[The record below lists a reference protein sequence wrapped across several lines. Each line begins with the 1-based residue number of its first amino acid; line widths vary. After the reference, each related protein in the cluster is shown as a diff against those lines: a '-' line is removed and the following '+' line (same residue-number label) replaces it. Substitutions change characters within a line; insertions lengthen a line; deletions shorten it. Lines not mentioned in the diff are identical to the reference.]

1 MQPKKRY
8 RRYNS
13 TSFLTLAFSIVGATA
28 VTAAPTA
35 VEHVP
40 SGHTFGEPADITQR
54 EPAVP
59 REDET
64 VTLFFR
70 VSFQFT
76 YDRVALYYTADGTEP
91 NGTFGSGNV
100 GTLVLSNAGGQI
112 TFVRNENTPEGTR
125 DWWKVALPVS
135 TRGYNQTIR
144 YKIGAWDT
152 GGGDEVQ
159 AVNGG
164 AGYAFTNKLA
174 WPGAGAGSPNPS
186 AGYPPVNF
194 WKEEAVVGNNYINA
208 QIDQNGTIYDVY
220 YPGAGAV
227 QGVGT
232 KNEGYVGGNDT
243 FPAFTSGR
251 GQMHV
256 NQFMGG
262 IRVDGTT
269 YWFSNQNGVG
279 YTDVTQVYHPTSNST
294 VSSRRLNAG
303 GNNILIAQY
312 DFSPKMENGPLGYP
326 QYTEN
331 AQQKPNRGLY
341 VQRYVL
347 VNQGATA
354 KDVNFYYYGD
364 WAINGGD
371 GQDSAYYDTAIIDG
385 APINAMIGYDNANL
399 TANQRG
405 EYNPTFFPD
414 YNKAVSIFLGAA
426 MKQCDAPGSA
436 AGSAASDGWADTS
449 SDTGQGWIG
458 RKVTLQPNTPVEID
472 LLIAGGFRNTP
483 NQADVGDVQIRPA
496 FTWFMQ
502 NAMQD
507 AHGQT
512 DAYWTQ
518 WLNAGVTIDTPDAAY
533 DALMNRGLLATALHA
548 DGASGAIIAGFH
560 NGAYPFCWP
569 RDAVYAGVCLARTGH
584 LAESAAVYAWMR
596 DTAYRDNESWG
607 KGFWKQKYT
616 TDGYTIWSSPQIDET
631 SVFPWGV
638 YYHYLVTGD
647 AAFLASHYASVRDA
661 AFTMSSN
668 PGDPSLLPF
677 LNYNATERLM
687 WSNNV
692 WEDSYNFFIYS
703 NASVVRG
710 LRDAASIAT
719 IQGQAGDAADFT
731 NRANTIKG
739 GLDDRLNANREQTDI
754 SQLGIVYPF
763 KVYSPVEPLAVRY
776 IDRVN
781 GVHPDESGQ
790 NHPLVNFTNRYNW
803 LDLINRYHC
812 DGYWGN
818 NCTPGGQASTPWGA
832 GPWFLSTLWYGL
844 YYADRQDHIAGK
856 SDIDNHKYRIDLS
869 IAKLGPAGLGAE
881 QIAPYCADN
890 CPAGDCPNCGSL
902 QYAGQGDFTLQTAW
916 PNAWESMSTFVDAI
930 MAFID
935 YTPDA
940 PNNTIRIAP
949 KLPTAWTTM
958 TFRNLPLAGKKVSVT
973 INETPQYVQTLATN
987 ELGGAIGLASTM
999 RIPVSPGI
1007 VALLAT
1013 RDGNATSFSS
1023 ANAGIGAWEV
1033 TAALNSDAASAT
1045 DLRVYYG
1052 RRGDCSGNGVIDTAD
1067 IPCLVA
1073 VLLGTDGDP
1082 LHQAYADLNADGS
1095 PDGRDIAPFVDAIVP

>member
-1 MQPKKRY
+1 MGCARL
-8 RRYNS
+8 
-13 TSFLTLAFSIVGATA
+13 FLSSVVVSILLGLGTRAIA
-28 VTAAPTA
+28 EPAN
-35 VEHVP
+35 VEHAP
-40 SGHTFGEPADITQR
+40 AAHTFGEPLDITQR
-54 EPAVP
+54 EPALP
-59 REDET
+59 REDEL

-76 YDRVALYYTADGTEP
+76 YDRVAVYYTNDGFAP
-91 NGTFGSGNV
+91 SGAFGVPFGSTQVMTN
-100 GTLVLSNAGGQI
+100 TGGQV
-112 TFVRNENTPEGTR
+112 TFVRNENTPEGVR
-125 DWWKVALPVS
+125 DWWKVTLPIS

-144 YKIGAWDT
+144 YTMGAWSTSGGSEIQAAT
-152 GGGDEVQ
+152 GG
-159 AVNGG
+159 NGFI
-164 AGYAFTNKLA
+164 YINKLA
-174 WPGAGAGSPNPS
+174 WPGAGAGSPNPA
-186 AGYPPVNF
+186 AGYPPVSF
-194 WKEEAVVGNNYINA
+194 WKEEAVVGNNYINV

-227 QGVGT
+227 QGVAT
-232 KNEGYVGGNDT
+232 KNEGYANGNDT
-243 FPAFTSGR
+243 FPPLTSGR
-251 GQMHV
+251 GQMHA
-256 NQFMGG
+256 NQYMGG
-262 IRVDGTT
+262 VRVDGTT
-269 YWFSNQNGVG
+269 YWFSNQNALG
-279 YTDVTQVYHPTSNST
+279 YTDITQVYHPTSNST
-294 VSSRRLNAG
+294 VSSRRLNAN
-303 GNNILIAQY
+303 GNNILITQY
-312 DFSPKMENGPLGYP
+312 DFSPKLENGPLGYP

-331 AQQKPNRGLY
+331 ATQKPNRGLH
-341 VQRYVL
+341 VQRCIL
-347 VNQGATA
+347 LNQGPTT

-371 GQDSAYYDTAIIDG
+371 GQDGAYLDGFAISG
-385 APINAMIGYDNANL
+385 MPINAMIAYDNANL

-414 YNKAVSIFLGAA
+414 YNKAVSVFLGAA
-426 MKQCDAPGSA
+426 MKLCFTVGGSA
-436 AGSAASDGWADTS
+436 GSSATDAWSDTS
-449 SDTGQGWIG
+449 GDTGQGWIG
-458 RKVTLQPNTPVEID
+458 RKVTLAPNTPVEID
-472 LLIAGGFRNTP
+472 ILIAGGFRNSP

-496 FTWFMQ
+496 AAWFFA
-502 NAMQD
+502 NSMQD

-512 DAYWTQ
+512 DAYWTN
-518 WLNAGVTIDTPDAAY
+518 WLNTGVTVDTPDPVY

-569 RDAVYAGVCLARTGH
+569 RDAVYAAVCLARTGH
-584 LAESAAVYAWMR
+584 LAESSAVYSWMR

-631 SVFPWGV
+631 AVFPWGV

-647 AAFLASHYASVRDA
+647 AAFLSSHYASVRDA

-668 PGDPSLLPF
+668 PGDNSLLPF

-703 NASVVRG
+703 NANVVRG
-710 LRDAASIAT
+710 LRDAASIAA

-763 KVYSPVEPLAVRY
+763 KVYSPVDPLAVKY

-781 GVHPDESGQ
+781 GIHPDESGQ
-790 NHPLVNFTNRYNW
+790 NHPLINFTNRYNW

-818 NCTPGGQASTPWGA
+818 NCTPAGQASTPWGA

-844 YYADRQDHIAGK
+844 YYAERQDFTAGK
-856 SDIDNHKYRIDLS
+856 GDIDNHKYRIDLS

-881 QIAPYCADN
+881 QIAPYCSDN
-890 CPAGDCPNCGSL
+890 CPATDCPNCGSL
-902 QYAGQGDFTLQTAW
+902 QYPGQGDFTLQTAW

-973 INETPQYVQTLATN
+973 VNETSQYVQTLATN
-987 ELGGAIGLASTM
+987 ELGGAVNVASTM
-999 RIPVSPGI
+999 RIPVTPGV
-1007 VALLAT
+1007 VALIAI
-1013 RDGNATSFSS
+1013 RDGAPTAFSS
-1023 ANAGIGAWEV
+1023 NNPAVGSYEV
-1033 TAALNSDAASAT
+1033 TAPLSVGPSSTT
-1045 DLRVYYG
+1045 DLRVYFG
-1052 RRGDCSGNGVIDTAD
+1052 RRGDCSGNGVVDVAD
-1067 IPCLVA
+1067 IPCFVS
-1073 VLLGTDGDP
+1073 VLLGNNSDAV
-1082 LHQAYADLNADGS
+1082 QRAYADLNADAS
-1095 PDGRDIAPFVDAIVP
+1095 PDGRDIAAFVDAIVP